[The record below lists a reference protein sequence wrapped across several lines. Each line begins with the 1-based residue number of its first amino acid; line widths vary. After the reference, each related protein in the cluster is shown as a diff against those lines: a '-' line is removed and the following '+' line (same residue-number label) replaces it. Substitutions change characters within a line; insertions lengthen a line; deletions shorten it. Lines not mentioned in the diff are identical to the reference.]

1 MVFHIIG
8 EQAVSRLRSLGLTM
22 TEAEVYLALLKGD
35 ADAKSLSVSSG
46 VPYSKMHTVLGG
58 LVEKK
63 LVVRIGRGPAIYSCR
78 EPGEALQDYK
88 RMRIADLEEKIKE
101 AEVELSKL
109 RTEATS
115 ERPDIWIIKGQEKIL
130 MRSYDAINDAKVEA
144 KVALPSFPQLLTSAL
159 VPVMKRLK
167 AENIKIK
174 LLLPSS
180 VQPDDVKK
188 LVAFGEVRLRDKM
201 FGGGIIIDDR
211 EALLLVSAEGDTQN
225 IAIWSNH
232 LGIVQLAAAYF
243 DNLWTSSFS
252 AF

>member
-1 MVFHIIG
+1 VFHIIG
-8 EQAVSRLRSLGLTM
+8 EQAVSKLRSLGLTI

-35 ADAKSLSVSSG
+35 ADAKSLSVSAG
-46 VPYSKMHTVLGG
+46 VPYSKMHTVLRG
-58 LVEKK
+58 LVAKR
-63 LVVRIGRGPAIYSCR
+63 LVVRSGKSPSVYSCR
-78 EPGEALQDYK
+78 DLGEGLQDYK
-88 RMRIADLEEKIKE
+88 RMRIAELEERVKE
-101 AEVELSKL
+101 AEAELSKL
-109 RTEATS
+109 RTEASS

-130 MRSYDAINDAKVEA
+130 MRSYEAINNAKVEA
-144 KVALPSFPQLLTSAL
+144 KVALPSFPQLLTAAL

-180 VQPDDVKK
+180 VPAAEVKK
-188 LVAFGEVRLRDKM
+188 LVDFGEIRLRDKM

-225 IAIWSNH
+225 LAIWSNH

-243 DNLWTSSFS
+243 DNLWASSFG